1 MLINLTR
8 APKAPN
14 RVRPDVR
21 EYINTELAT
30 EYEKRAAFQYA
41 AALQGKIDASDNAEA
56 IKQLADAG
64 FKAMDCMYY
73 VFPRTRQFPMVAKAN
88 AVQDELRARTF
99 NTKDRALAYARS
111 LKHLGGSVWRGRS
124 DSELPGA
131 CNFDLAGFSPTVL
144 P

>member
-56 IKQLADAG
+56 INNSLMPVSKQWIVCTTFFREQGSSRWSQRPTRSKTSCERELST
-64 FKAMDCMYY
+64 
-73 VFPRTRQFPMVAKAN
+73 PRTEHLPMPA
-88 AVQDELRARTF
+88 
-99 NTKDRALAYARS
+99 
-111 LKHLGGSVWRGRS
+111 
-124 DSELPGA
+124 
-131 CNFDLAGFSPTVL
+131 
-144 P
+144 